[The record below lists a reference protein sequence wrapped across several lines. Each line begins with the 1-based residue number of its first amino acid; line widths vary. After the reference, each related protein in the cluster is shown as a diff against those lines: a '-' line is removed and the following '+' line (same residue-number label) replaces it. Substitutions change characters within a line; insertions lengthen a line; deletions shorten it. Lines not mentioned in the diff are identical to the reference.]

1 ALTAGLRRDR
11 LLGARLGD
19 RRLLG
24 ARLRHGRLLAARL
37 RRGHRLLGLR
47 LGRGGRGL
55 RSEEHTSEL
64 QSRFDLVCRLLLE
77 KKKYYFVVFSFFLID
92 TSTPAIHP
100 LSLHDALPI
109 WRSPPGFGAT
119 GFSAPGLGTAGF
131 SAPGFGTA
139 GFSLPGF
146 GAGTAFW
153 AFASAGA
160 DGAWGAEAAC
170 GAASLG
176 CFAAGFIPGLGAPD
190 VLEDAAGPLFF
201 AEDSSLLLT
210 GSSWR
215 RRRATGASMVE
226 EAERTNSP

>member
-1 ALTAGLRRDR
+1 RAGHALRAGEGVVAGAWAARTGTSLAALGATAAWPGLR
-11 LLGARLGD
+11 AP
-19 RRLLG
+19 
-24 ARLRHGRLLAARL
+24 
-37 RRGHRLLGLR
+37 
-47 LGRGGRGL
+47 GRGMPCELAKGLLPGRAAPGRG
-55 RSEEHTSEL
+55 
-64 QSRFDLVCRLLLE
+64 
-77 KKKYYFVVFSFFLID
+77 
-92 TSTPAIHP
+92 AG
-100 LSLHDALPI
+100 
-109 WRSPPGFGAT
+109 RSPPGFGAT

-131 SAPGFGTA
+131 SAPGSGTA
-139 GFSLPGF
+139 GFSLPGS

-170 GAASLG
+170 GAASPG

-201 AEDSSLLLT
+201 AEESSLLLT

-226 EAERTNSP
+226 EAE

>member
-1 ALTAGLRRDR
+1 PAGREGRCPGRGMPCALAKGLLPGRGPPGRGPPSPRWGRPPPWPGLR
-11 LLGARLGD
+11 AP
-19 RRLLG
+19 
-24 ARLRHGRLLAARL
+24 
-37 RRGHRLLGLR
+37 
-47 LGRGGRGL
+47 GRGMPCELAKGLLPGRAAPGRG
-55 RSEEHTSEL
+55 
-64 QSRFDLVCRLLLE
+64 
-77 KKKYYFVVFSFFLID
+77 
-92 TSTPAIHP
+92 AG
-100 LSLHDALPI
+100 
-109 WRSPPGFGAT
+109 RSPPGFGAT
-119 GFSAPGLGTAGF
+119 
-131 SAPGFGTA
+131 

-201 AEDSSLLLT
+201 AEDLSLLLT

-226 EAERTNSP
+226 EAERTNSPMSSSFFRTTLLGCPSSLASSWTRTLATFLLSRSGRQEGSDH